1 MYTPALFFVLVV
13 PTAVSVSIEPSNPM
27 SARKLV
33 CLVLMPYLANP
44 PTLAHRRVAQPT

>member
-27 SARKLV
+27 SAR
-33 CLVLMPYLANP
+33 
-44 PTLAHRRVAQPT
+44 